1 MPSLVGIT
9 CSPGV
14 MKKKIFKIALMYF
27 AIFVISSPWKRARP
41 FIWIYFTQGCFVLS
55 LVKIGPM
62 NLEKRDISS
71 IYFDSCY
78 YLPLEKGVAL
88 HLNKHKSPSPK
99 DASYQ
104 VWNWLSGSE
113 KKKMWKFTTTTT
125 TDNRQ
130 ILIKKAH
137 LSFRLRWV

>member
-104 VWNWLSGSE
+104 VWLKLAQWFWE
-113 KKKMWKFTTTTT
+113 EAFKKMWKFTTTTT
-125 TDNRQ
+125 TDNGQ
-130 ILIKKAH
+130 IVI
-137 LSFRLRWV
+137 